1 MEAIFGDNV
10 IDEVV
15 RNLKTFEM
23 KKFQNQKNAPPRKE
37 VNLVLKDT
45 QNQDVD
51 EEDMLTWRFQ
61 RIIRREGL

>member
-23 KKFQNQKNAPPRKE
+23 KKFQNQKNVPPRKE
-37 VNLVLKDT
+37 VNLVLKAT

-51 EEDMLTWRFQ
+51 EEDMLT
-61 RIIRREGL
+61 